1 MTNSE
6 QIGYIMSLMH
16 TIDDEKVL
24 REITAFIE
32 KKIVENPPAPI
43 SEEAYA

>member
-16 TIDDEKVL
+16 IIDDMKVL
-24 REITAFIE
+24 QDITAFIE
-32 KKIVENPPAPI
+32 KKIEENPPKPI

>member
-6 QIGYIMSLMH
+6 QIGYIMSMMY
-16 TIDDEKVL
+16 TIDNKKVL

-32 KKIVENPPAPI
+32 KKIAENPPKPI